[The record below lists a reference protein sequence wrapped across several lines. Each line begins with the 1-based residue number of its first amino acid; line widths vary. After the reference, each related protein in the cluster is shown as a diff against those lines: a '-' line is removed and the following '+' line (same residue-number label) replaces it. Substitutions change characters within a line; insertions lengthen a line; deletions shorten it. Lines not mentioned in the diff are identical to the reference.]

1 MADVYG
7 AIGDQ
12 PVELNNAA
20 TEATLKALL
29 ATMTA
34 MMNSQSKNTK
44 KDKKIQ
50 TDLEAELRRLA
61 KASKD
66 SSKAR
71 ENETAAVKD
80 NTEEQT
86 KNTAAQKK
94 ASAAQKKYIE
104 ELEDSIVILE
114 KLANGLEQAVTGL
127 SSIMTS
133 FSTMGNS
140 VTAAAAT
147 FNHIPIAGRLLSSV
161 FGAVAQA
168 ADRSMTAFQKSA
180 SVGAN
185 FGGSITDMIDS
196 ATGAGLTFDAF
207 SGIIAKNGES
217 VALLGQGSA
226 DGAKRLGELGK
237 QIRKSGVADEL
248 YRMGY
253 STEDINN
260 GLASFGG
267 RLAKGGA
274 LQKMTTEQIASVT
287 GNYLK
292 ELNAVATLTGQS
304 KEALQEQENAR
315 MADAQYL
322 NLKNKLDADG
332 QKNLEILMASIPAGM
347 QAGAKEVLAT
357 GTATTEAGQQFLVF
371 MKNSG
376 RSLQS
381 LGKTAERTG
390 TITTDAVIQ
399 NANLIQSEGKA
410 LSKSSLGGVAAKFI
424 PELNGIMVASN
435 TLASRQ
441 TDLGTEIKG
450 QIAAAAER
458 KKQEQELLDK
468 GLDPASME
476 KFKQQIAATSNEFT
490 KMLAGILPAMMGA
503 FTLLADFT
511 KTFLVPIFVYLATNI
526 KAVVATMIALK
537 VAQLAYK
544 ASLAIER
551 AKVNQRGSSALNPMH
566 VTTNGKGGLGDGP
579 DGKDKDGKDKKGSK
593 GSKGL
598 KTLGRLGGGVAAV
611 TAIAGMGMEL
621 SEISDEL
628 KDGKISEDQ
637 AKQKKSEAVGGG
649 VGSAAGG
656 AGGTLAGAT
665 IGTLIFPG
673 VGTVI
678 GGIIGGVL
686 GSKGGDFLGRKVAG
700 KYAEPKSDVKGLGK
714 VAAQFESGGNSGSVS
729 TGHGD
734 HGGKS
739 YGSFQLSSKTGDVDK
754 FLQKSGYASQF
765 QGMQVGS
772 AAFDAQWKKLG
783 KEDTK
788 FGEAQSAHAKTTHYD
803 PQMAKLQNSG
813 IDLSK
818 KGFGVQEAIMSTANQ
833 YGANTE
839 TIIKALKGKD
849 TNKMNDKEII
859 DAIQDY
865 KAENVKTNFRSSS
878 EAVKA
883 GVTKRINQERQALY
897 KANEG
902 GGVVVN
908 DPVTAKKEDKP
919 NTAVATAKTENT
931 PKSSDTQTALAKP
944 KEAKELVKATA
955 VNTPTASA
963 VQTALAKPKEAEA
976 ASSTGL
982 AANPMESLK
991 QGLAGTQQTALGGP
1005 TGPAGSQESPA
1016 VLLSSLN
1023 SKMEQ
1028 LIKIQIGAKDTGEKQ
1043 LRKTGNT
1050 DMFTNIATA

>member
-20 TEATLKALL
+20 TEATMKALL

-34 MMNSQSKNTK
+34 MLNSQSKGTK

-66 SSKAR
+66 SARAR
-71 ENETAAVKD
+71 EKETDAVKD
-80 NTEEQT
+80 NTEEQV

-94 ASAAQKKYIE
+94 AADAQKKYIN

-127 SSIMTS
+127 SGMMSS
-133 FSTMGNS
+133 FSTLGNS
-140 VTAAAAT
+140 VTSAAAT
-147 FNHIPIAGRLLSSV
+147 LNHIPIAGRMLSSV
-161 FGAVAQA
+161 FGTVAQA
-168 ADRSMTAFQKSA
+168 ADRSMKSFQQSA

-207 SGIIAKNGES
+207 SSIIAKNGES
-217 VALLGQGSA
+217 VALLGGGSA

-260 GLASFGG
+260 GLATFGG

-332 QKNLEILMASIPAGM
+332 QKNLELLMASIPKEM
-347 QAGAKEVLAT
+347 QQGAKEVLAT

-424 PELNGIMVASN
+424 PELNGMMVASN

-458 KKQEQELLDK
+458 KRQEQELKDK

-476 KFKQQIAATSNEFT
+476 KFKQQIAETSNQFT
-490 KMLAGILPAMMGA
+490 KIIKDNMPMLMSA
-503 FTLLADFT
+503 FTSLANFT
-511 KTFLVPIFVYLATNI
+511 QTFLLPVFSFLAENI
-526 KAVVATMIALK
+526 KTVVATFIALK

-544 ASLAIER
+544 ASLAIEK
-551 AKVNQRGSSALNPMH
+551 AKSAKYNGSPGNPMH
-566 VTTNGKGGLGDGP
+566 VTTDGKGGLGDGP
-579 DGKDKDGKDKKGSK
+579 DGKGKK

-598 KTLGRLGGGVAAV
+598 KSLGRIGGGVAAV
-611 TAIAGMGMEL
+611 TAIAGMAMEL
-621 SEISDEL
+621 SEVNDQL
-628 KDGKISEDQ
+628 KEGKISEDE

-649 VGSAAGG
+649 VGGAAGG
-656 AGGTLAGAT
+656 AGGAMAGAA
-665 IGTLIFPG
+665 IGTLILPG
-673 VGTVI
+673 VGTVL
-678 GGIIGGVL
+678 GGIIGGAV
-686 GSKGGDFLGRKVAG
+686 GSMGGEYVGRKAAG
-700 KYAEPKSDVKGLGK
+700 KYTEPKSDIKGLGK
-714 VAAQFESGGNSGSVS
+714 VAAQFESGGNAGTVS
-729 TGHGD
+729 SGHGD
-734 HGGKS
+734 FGGKS
-739 YGSFQLSSKTGDVDK
+739 YGAFQLSSKTGDVDK
-754 FLQKSGYASQF
+754 FLQKSGYANQF

-772 AAFDAQWKKLG
+772 AAFDAQWKKLA

-849 TNKMNDKEII
+849 TNKMTDEEII
-859 DAIQDY
+859 NSIQDY
-865 KAENVKTNFRSSS
+865 KKENVKTNFKSSS

-883 GVTKRINQERQALY
+883 GVEKRINQEREALLA
-897 KANEG
+897 ANKS
-902 GGVVVN
+902 GGVVAGTE
-908 DPVTAKKEDKP
+908 TAKKEDKP
-919 NTAVATAKTENT
+919 TAST
-931 PKSSDTQTALAKP
+931 TQTALAKP
-944 KEAKELVKATA
+944 KTPETATATA

-963 VQTALAKPKEAEA
+963 VQTALAKPKTPEV
-976 ASSTGL
+976 ASTAGL
-982 AANPMESLK
+982 AANPLEALK
-991 QGLAGTQQTALGGP
+991 QGLAGNQQTSLGGP
-1005 TGPAGSQESPA
+1005 ATGPAGSQESPA
-1016 VLLSSLN
+1016 VLLSNLN
-1023 SKMEQ
+1023 SKMET
-1028 LIKIQIGAKDTGEKQ
+1028 LIQIQLGAKETGEKQ
-1043 LRKTGNT
+1043 LRKPTGGANM
-1050 DMFTNIATA
+1050 DMFTNVAIA

>member
-66 SSKAR
+66 STSAR
-71 ENETAAVKD
+71 QKETDAVKG

-94 ASAAQKKYIE
+94 AAAAQKKYIE

-147 FNHIPIAGRLLSSV
+147 LNHIPIAGRLLSSV

-260 GLASFGG
+260 GLATFGG

-390 TITTDAVIQ
+390 TITTDAVMQ

-450 QIAAAAER
+450 QITAAAER
-458 KKQEQELLDK
+458 KKQEQELKDK

-490 KMLAGILPAMMGA
+490 KMLAGILPAMMGS

-511 KTFLVPIFVYLATNI
+511 KTFLVPIFVYLAENI
-526 KAVVATMIALK
+526 KTVVATMIALK

-551 AKVNQRGSSALNPMH
+551 AKVNQRGSSGLNPMH
-566 VTTNGKGGLGDGP
+566 VTTDGKGGLGDGP
-579 DGKDKDGKDKKGSK
+579 DGPDKKGGK
-593 GSKGL
+593 GAKGAKGL
-598 KTLGRLGGGVAAV
+598 KAIGRVGGAVAAV
-611 TAIAGMGMEL
+611 TAVAGMAMEL
-621 SEISDEL
+621 SDVSDQL
-628 KDGKISEDQ
+628 KEGKISEDE

-649 VGSAAGG
+649 VGGAAGG
-656 AGGTLAGAT
+656 AGGALAGAT
-665 IGTLIFPG
+665 IGTLVFPG

-678 GGIIGGVL
+678 GGIIGGAL
-686 GSKGGDFLGRKVAG
+686 GSMGGDFLGRKAAG

-754 FLQKSGYASQF
+754 FLQKSGYANQF

-772 AAFDAQWKKLG
+772 AAFDAQWKKLA
-783 KEDTK
+783 KEDNK

-818 KGFGVQEAIMSTANQ
+818 KGFGVQEAVMSTANQ

-849 TNKMNDKEII
+849 TNKMNDEEII
-859 DAIQDY
+859 NAIQDY
-865 KAENVKTNFRSSS
+865 KKENVKTNFKSSS

-883 GVTKRINQERQALY
+883 GVEKRINQEREALLA
-897 KANEG
+897 ANKS
-902 GGVVVN
+902 GGVVV
-908 DPVTAKKEDKP
+908 DGSVTAKKEDKP
-919 NTAVATAKTENT
+919 TTAVATAKTENT
-931 PKSSDTQTALAKP
+931 PKASDTQTALAKP
-944 KEAKELVKATA
+944 KEAKELVKTTA
-955 VNTPTASA
+955 GNTPTASA

-982 AANPMESLK
+982 AANPLEALK
-991 QGLAGTQQTALGGP
+991 QGLAGTQQSSLGGP
-1005 TGPAGSQESPA
+1005 ASPAGSQESPS
-1016 VLLSSLN
+1016 VLLSNLN

-1028 LIKIQIGAKDTGEKQ
+1028 LIQIQIGAKDTGEKQ

-1050 DMFTNIATA
+1050 DMFTNIAIA